1 LTCLTQ
7 LGTLTLLFYR
17 CILINYNNGHVLQ
30 SLLGHYER
38 SFGVFPTDQHI
49 EEGSDA
55 EIICQ
60 SVSGKVFWTLNNKR
74 VNESLSR
81 RVNSTHTV
89 LLLPSSLLQDPS
101 HPMSIVECHTDDSN
115 PQILGGTTVRIYSKC
130 YFVVIV
136 LRRCWEHHIN
146 TPLKVNYSV
155 MWLVH
160 APSGKDLLST
170 FPSCFHFCFS
180 QFCGS
185 LSQEVLNKTLTPG
198 EEGRL
203 TIDTVESCHEYNV
216 SVRCALD
223 QAPWSYWSPNK
234 TVLTKLKSLFYV
246 KNIDTK
252 HELNGL
258 IVHWT
263 APSQPVTGYVIDWT
277 HSGNEFDWKRTEFTN
292 ATLQGLADKR
302 PYNITVTPLFDHK
315 TGPSTQIS
323 GVCSSFANPGNV
335 TIDNLEAYD
344 TSAHVSWSI
353 RQQERCS
360 DAVVNY
366 TIFYGTTDGPKFN
379 VTVTNSN
386 TQEVYLKNLKPGTY
400 YSVHVVARAHSGP
413 SKSSEGISDLLYIK
427 IYERPVPNPGLS
439 SLALWP
445 QTTHP
450 KVKRLLVFAHPLIKR
465 CDQRNQTIP
474 SPQDYERLY
483 LSARTPHQCS
493 ARDSMSRL
501 NSESSQFN
509 PYRSQRAD
517 IPVPRTSKQS
527 KLLAM
532 RLQEKTPSYV
542 SLDMFDS

>member
-1 LTCLTQ
+1 M
-7 LGTLTLLFYR
+7 GVNGR
-17 CILINYNNGHVLQ
+17 CQVK
-30 SLLGHYER
+30 YEHT
-38 SFGVFPTDQHI
+38 TD
-49 EEGSDA
+49 EEM
-55 EIICQ
+55 
-60 SVSGKVFWTLNNKR
+60 TR
-74 VNESLSR
+74 
-81 RVNSTHTV
+81 
-89 LLLPSSLLQDPS
+89 
-101 HPMSIVECHTDDSN
+101 
-115 PQILGGTTVRIYSKC
+115 
-130 YFVVIV
+130 
-136 LRRCWEHHIN
+136 
-146 TPLKVNYSV
+146 
-155 MWLVH
+155 
-160 APSGKDLLST
+160 
-170 FPSCFHFCFS
+170 
-180 QFCGS
+180 
-185 LSQEVLNKTLTPG
+185 EVLNKTLTPG

-234 TVLTKLKSLFYV
+234 TVLTKLKNSDVKLDVWRKVSKQHGQINVHIKWKGIPTNCPGTLNFSISHAPYNVLTSSANYTWTLCSNSSCDIILSQGAHRVNLTVFYNGDFLAVDSFYLSAFAEDESDSLFYV

-413 SKSSEGISDLLYIK
+413 SKSSEGQFKTKLFDPRLIYILSITGSILIIFCLCLCCTIRK

-450 KVKRLLVFAHPLIKR
+450 KTLMSFERFNTPSESICECVYTEEMHQTSIITTCKSTVIS
-465 CDQRNQTIP
+465 DQRNQTIP